1 MIDYFNKLVLKINN
15 FLNNYQN
22 QKLKESILPWVNAL
36 DDASKAMI
44 KYLTILKDFD
54 SFSNDEL
61 ASLITEANKYEE
73 ASYIHKEPVLDVIT
87 YNVKYIEVYAINS
100 LLIATL
106 RDDKT
111 SVTESRRV
119 TYMSNNFYELE
130 RVNEL
135 SRSIVKKNISRKAVL
150 KKINKIKVDKNMF
163 LICFG
168 YIIAAG
174 SFTIFFGGKILDSL
188 ISILISIVIFILD
201 TYLNKKNISK
211 IIYNFLASFIIG
223 IIAILFSKICQINID
238 KVIIGDIMLL
248 IPGLAIFTSIYDIV
262 KGDTTSGTNR
272 FVDGIFLALSIA
284 SGIAISLLLGGK
296 L

>member
-1 MIDYFNKLVLKINN
+1 
-15 FLNNYQN
+15 
-22 QKLKESILPWVNAL
+22 
-36 DDASKAMI
+36 
-44 KYLTILKDFD
+44 
-54 SFSNDEL
+54 
-61 ASLITEANKYEE
+61 
-73 ASYIHKEPVLDVIT
+73 
-87 YNVKYIEVYAINS
+87 
-100 LLIATL
+100 
-106 RDDKT
+106 
-111 SVTESRRV
+111 
-119 TYMSNNFYELE
+119 MSNNFYELE

-168 YIIAAG
+168 YMLAAG

>member
-1 MIDYFNKLVLKINN
+1 MKYKLS
-15 FLNNYQN
+15 
-22 QKLKESILPWVNAL
+22 EILSLSL
-36 DDASKAMI
+36 DVGEAMI
-44 KYLTILKDFD
+44 KSGAEISRVEDTVRRIC
-54 SFSNDEL
+54 
-61 ASLITEANKYEE
+61 
-73 ASYIHKEPVLDVIT
+73 VG

-135 SRSIVKKNISRKAVL
+135 SRSIVKKNISRKDVL

-168 YIIAAG
+168 YMLAAG
-174 SFTIFFGGKILDSL
+174 TFTIFFGGKILDSL

-223 IIAILFSKICQINID
+223 IIAILFSKICYINID